1 MKPPDPDRPPFGHPA
16 NKGAS
21 HLSEESA
28 HHTPAGGASDVL
40 DPDASGEDAAAD
52 LTDAGNPRLSNRMP
66 QTDTATVA
74 LARGGD
80 SEAFRALVDRHSR
93 AVYRLAHRMTGS
105 PSDAE
110 DVVQETFLKAYKQL
124 GRFESRANF
133 STWLHRIAV
142 NCSIDLIR
150 SRPHRETGHD
160 ATDLEEMGG
169 ADVVNDSGQRTPERL
184 MLSTEVQ
191 DRINTAMATLSSR
204 ERAAFV
210 LRHFEGNSIEDIS
223 RSLGLKTNATKHSIF
238 RAVRKMR
245 AALEPFM
252 ATEDHG

>member
-1 MKPPDPDRPPFGHPA
+1 VNTPEPPG
-16 NKGAS
+16 
-21 HLSEESA
+21 
-28 HHTPAGGASDVL
+28 
-40 DPDASGEDAAAD
+40 D
-52 LTDAGNPRLSNRMP
+52 LTGGPKPRLSNRMP
-66 QTDTATVA
+66 QTDAATVA
-74 LARGGD
+74 LARGGN
-80 SEAFRALVDRHSR
+80 SEAFQALVERHSR
-93 AVYRLAHRMTGS
+93 AVYRLAHRMTGN

-150 SRPHRETGHD
+150 SRPHRESGHD
-160 ATDLEEMGG
+160 AADLETIG
-169 ADVVNDSGQRTPERL
+169 AAEFSDTAQRTPERL

-191 DRINTAMATLSSR
+191 DRINEAMSALSAR

-210 LRHFEGNSIEDIS
+210 LRHFEGHSIDDIS

-245 AALEPFM
+245 TALEPFVTTGGR
-252 ATEDHG
+252 AS